1 MKKFKVQVTRID
13 EYEIEIDETIINDE
27 WIKHFESYMWPV
39 DEDEPHRELAEHIA
53 QMRARFGSRQFMEG
67 FGLMNVES
75 DYFSEEEKKELA
87 PGFKVK
93 VIDEDNTLFFDTME
107 CKQTEETE

>member
-1 MKKFKVQVTRID
+1 MRPSSTTNGLSILSL
-13 EYEIEIDETIINDE
+13 TCG
-27 WIKHFESYMWPV
+27 HV

-67 FGLMNVES
+67 FGLMNVEG

-107 CKQTEETE
+107 CKQTE